1 MRNAHASYWLECQA
15 GGGIRESRVGSAAIL
30 AGEQWNDPRKLLSSS
45 PWVGFQFTTQLFIGR
60 NLPAL
65 TKVESFIGTIRS
77 LYVSLKPHL

>member
-1 MRNAHASYWLECQA
+1 MSHASYWLEYQA
-15 GGGIRESRVGSAAIL
+15 GRGGIRESRVGSAAIL
-30 AGEQWNDPRKLLSSS
+30 AGEQRNDPRKLLSSS

-65 TKVESFIGTIRS
+65 TKVESFIATITS

>member
-1 MRNAHASYWLECQA
+1 MSHASYWLECQA
-15 GGGIRESRVGSAAIL
+15 GRGGIRESRVGSAAIL
-30 AGEQWNDPRKLLSSS
+30 AGEQRNDPRKLLSSS

-60 NLPAL
+60 NLPPR